1 MSYDGV
7 SVIFRRRSG
16 EVGLVKLTC
25 IKYVDNNILAA

>member
-1 MSYDGV
+1 VSYDGV